1 MNKEFSELKHKK
13 PLKPF
18 GQRRQLIADV
28 LKLKTKLTP
37 NSLTGT
43 GSEMIGRI
51 HFDDNLRE
59 RYRI

>member
-13 PLKPF
+13 PLKPI
-18 GQRRQLIADV
+18 GQWRQLVADI

-51 HFDDNLRE
+51 HFDDDLRE

>member
-1 MNKEFSELKHKK
+1 MNKKCSELNPKK
-13 PLKPF
+13 PLKPI